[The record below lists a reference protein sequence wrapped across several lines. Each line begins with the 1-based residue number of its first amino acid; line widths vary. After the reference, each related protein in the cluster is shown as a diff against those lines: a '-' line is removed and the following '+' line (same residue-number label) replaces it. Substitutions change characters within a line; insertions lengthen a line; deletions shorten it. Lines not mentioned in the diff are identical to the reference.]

1 MAKTKHPKHSLSESR
16 DLYMRLLGYVRR
28 YWKAIALSLVATA
41 ITAGTEPLFPALLKP
56 LLDEGFSLGKTRAG
70 MFGDPIWIPLGIVG
84 VFILRGIFNYLS
96 SYGFA
101 WVSQKVVT
109 DIREAMYARMVRLP
123 ASYFQQHASS
133 VPMTKIAYD
142 VSGVAGAATSV
153 VVTLMKDA
161 MSVVGLLFWLLW
173 LNWQLT
179 LVCFALIPLVALV
192 VRAYSGRLRLA
203 SRDLQQSTAHMI
215 QILQENALCNR
226 VIKIF
231 GGETQEVERFAKANQ
246 DQRRYNM
253 RSSIA
258 ASATTPITQLISAVA
273 IAVVVYVALRQST
286 DGSTTVGS
294 FVSFITA
301 MLMLMT
307 PLKHL
312 ADINAPLQRGLAAAE
327 SVFELLDE
335 APETDAGTASP
346 ESVEGRID
354 FRHVTFRYPGAERD
368 ALTDINL
375 TVAPGQTVALVGQ
388 SGGGKSTLATLVPRF
403 YAPTSGQILL
413 DGLDL
418 QSLNTERVKGSRNI
432 KKLDKNQ

>member
-1 MAKTKHPKHSLSESR
+1 
-16 DLYMRLLGYVRR
+16 
-28 YWKAIALSLVATA
+28 
-41 ITAGTEPLFPALLKP
+41 
-56 LLDEGFSLGKTRAG
+56 

-253 RSSIA
+253 RS
-258 ASATTPITQLISAVA
+258 V
-273 IAVVVYVALRQST
+273 LR
-286 DGSTTVGS
+286 
-294 FVSFITA
+294 
-301 MLMLMT
+301 
-307 PLKHL
+307 
-312 ADINAPLQRGLAAAE
+312 RR
-327 SVFELLDE
+327 LLRR
-335 APETDAGTASP
+335 SP
-346 ESVEGRID
+346 S
-354 FRHVTFRYPGAERD
+354 
-368 ALTDINL
+368 
-375 TVAPGQTVALVGQ
+375 
-388 SGGGKSTLATLVPRF
+388 
-403 YAPTSGQILL
+403 
-413 DGLDL
+413 
-418 QSLNTERVKGSRNI
+418 
-432 KKLDKNQ
+432 